1 VTEAG
6 TDATR
11 EELEGRLGEAGLT
24 IVDVRS
30 RGEFTGAVG
39 APCDPRQGRLPGALH
54 LELQELVRLTAEEI
68 RDRLGVEEGAEVVA
82 YCHSGSRSAFAV
94 QILRAAGL
102 EARNYPGSWHEW
114 SRDDGL
120 PSEAG

>member
-1 VTEAG
+1 M

-11 EELEGRLGEAGLT
+11 EELERRLGEDGLT
-24 IVDVRS
+24 ILDVRS
-30 RGEFTGAVG
+30 RGEFTGELG

-54 LELQELVRLTAEEI
+54 LELQELMRLTADEI
-68 RDRLGVEEGAEVVA
+68 RERLGVAEGAEVVA
-82 YCHSGSRSAFAV
+82 YCHSGSRSGLAA

-114 SRDDGL
+114 SRADEL
-120 PSEAG
+120 PSESG